1 MHRTEALARLCTT
14 ATKWSPMSTNR
25 QSASFALAAAGILG
39 LTAVT
44 LGAFGAHALK
54 QVLIER
60 GMTVAWETGSRYHL
74 MHTVA
79 VLGIA
84 AWLRGAAEETSRAL
98 PWAVRLWCAGT
109 LLFSGS
115 LYWLA
120 VGGPRWLGPVTPLG
134 GVALIAGWL
143 LVLGSALS
151 KRRVAS

>member
-1 MHRTEALARLCTT
+1 
-14 ATKWSPMSTNR
+14 MSTNR

-54 QVLIER
+54 QTLIER
-60 GMTVAWETGSRYHL
+60 GMTIAWETGSRYHL
-74 MHTVA
+74 VHTVA
-79 VLGIA
+79 VLGVA
-84 AWLRGAAEETSRAL
+84 AWLRAAVDETSRAL
-98 PWAVRLWCAGT
+98 PWAVKLWCAGT

-115 LYWLA
+115 LYWLS

-143 LVLGSALS
+143 LVLVAALS
-151 KRRVAS
+151 KRPAAS